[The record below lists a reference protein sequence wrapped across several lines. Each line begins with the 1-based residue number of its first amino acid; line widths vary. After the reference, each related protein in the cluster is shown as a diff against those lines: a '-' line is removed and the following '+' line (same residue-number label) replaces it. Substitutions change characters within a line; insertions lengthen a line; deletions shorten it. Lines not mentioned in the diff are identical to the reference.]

1 MNAFYGI
8 QSYVGSNHMF
18 TGANK
23 KLSLQRKLDT
33 LMWEFIQ
40 KKIFGF
46 TKGII
51 NFDKTEIFAFEYL

>member
-8 QSYVGSNHMF
+8 QTDVGSNHMF

-23 KLSLQRKLDT
+23 KITLQRKLDM

-51 NFDKTEIFAFEYL
+51 NFDKIEIFSFEYL